1 MNKSMRKLVFK
12 TRGVK
17 EVKKEIFIPS
27 GNIITIDMSIMFSGI
42 DSVVKSPLLTFK
54 DLEIDSA
61 IYGKLVT
68 SSFIKYGKFNKDKIV
83 VDFEVKL
90 YNQEEVENYPFDRN
104 NDILILWFKKYY
116 KDICKARNI
125 KKKFDIDLF
134 IKNLVCKKVELNEKR
149 KN

>member
-1 MNKSMRKLVFK
+1 MRKLVFK

-17 EVKKEIFIPS
+17 EIKKEIFIPS
-27 GNIITIDMSIMFSGI
+27 GNIITIDMSIMFSDI

-68 SSFIKYGKFNKDKIV
+68 SNFIKYGKFNKDKIV

>member
-1 MNKSMRKLVFK
+1 MNKSMRKLAFRTK
-12 TRGVK
+12 GVK

-27 GNIITIDMSIMFSGI
+27 GNIITIDMSIMFRGI

-116 KDICKARNI
+116 KDICKTRNI

>member
-1 MNKSMRKLVFK
+1 MNKSMRKLAFK
-12 TRGVK
+12 TRSVQ

-27 GNIITIDMSIMFSGI
+27 GKIITIDMSIVFSSI
-42 DSVVKSPLLTFK
+42 DSIIFSQVLDFK

-61 IYGKLVT
+61 IYSKLMT
-68 SSFIKYGKFNKDKIV
+68 SSFIKYGKFNKNKIV

-104 NDILILWFKKYY
+104 NDIVILWFRKYY

-134 IKNLVCKKVELNEKR
+134 IKNLVCEKVELNEKR
-149 KN
+149 KK